1 LNDAV
6 QGFLLTRDWRDTPQ
20 GIGIELWGATDT
32 GPVCLRITRQDA
44 VCFVPSAAVIDYNWL
59 APISWRRKSTALA
72 TLQGDAVD
80 ALYVAAQR
88 DMPRLRQS
96 LAQNGIRVYESD
108 LKPVDRYLM
117 ERFIGATFE
126 VRGEAIQ
133 HDGWREYVN
142 PTIAAC
148 DYTIALRGVALD
160 IEIDVHSD
168 TLLSIAVSGDKNE
181 RVFVLG
187 PPSSRVGAH
196 ANPAAADKIIDY
208 LEDEA
213 ALLRALCAWMQHHDP
228 DLITGWNVVNFDL
241 AFLARR
247 ASALRVPLQLGRGG
261 AQATLLAPQ
270 NEDQMT
276 IARIPGRVVLDGIDT
291 LRAAFWSF
299 DSFSLEAVA
308 RELLGRGKLIGP
320 DHNRIDEVIRL
331 YETDK
336 VELATYNIEDC
347 RLVRE
352 IFAKTG
358 LVEFAMQRARLTGL
372 ALDRHGGSVA
382 AFDNLYLPRLHRKGF
397 VAPDVGSTESGV
409 GSPGGY
415 VMNSRPGLYD
425 HVLVLDFKSLYPS
438 IIRTFNIDPL
448 GLAQPGTDSLPGYE
462 GAEFARGPAILPE
475 LIESLWHSRDQA
487 KAQHDAPLSQAIK
500 IIMNSFY
507 GVLGTTGCR
516 FYDSRLASSI
526 TRRGH
531 EIILQSREQI
541 EHEGFEVIYG
551 DTDSLFVHIGAQC
564 SETFARDTGLRLAG
578 LLNDWWKQELER
590 RFGIQSHLE
599 IEFETL
605 FIRFLM
611 PTIRGT
617 DKGSK
622 KRYAGYVRNGHN
634 EFELVFKGLES
645 VRTDWTPLAK
655 EFQRELYRRVF
666 FSEPFHD
673 FVKQTVTELMSGALD
688 DKLVYR
694 KRIRRPLDAY
704 KRNVPPHVQ
713 AARKQKN
720 PGRTVRY
727 VITQQGPEPI
737 DNRVSAIDY
746 EHYRERQLRPV
757 ADSVLQFVGANF
769 DDIVDEQLTIF

>member
-1 LNDAV
+1 MK
-6 QGFLLTRDWRDTPQ
+6 GFLLTRDWRDTPQ
-20 GIGIELWGATDT
+20 GIGIELWAATDA
-32 GPVCLRITRQDA
+32 GPICLRITRQDA
-44 VCFVPSAAVIDYNWL
+44 VCFVPSAAVIDNKWL
-59 APISWRRKSTALA
+59 APISWRRKSTGLA

-80 ALYVAAQR
+80 ALYVTSQYE
-88 DMPRLRQS
+88 MPRLRQS
-96 LAQNGIRVYESD
+96 LRQNGIRVYESD
-108 LKPVDRYLM
+108 LKPADRYLM

-126 VRGEAIQ
+126 VRGESIQ
-133 HDGWREYVN
+133 HRGWQEFVN
-142 PTIAAC
+142 PAIVAC
-148 DYTIALRGVALD
+148 DYGIALRRAALD
-160 IEIDVHSD
+160 IEIDAHTG
-168 TLLSIAVSGDKNE
+168 TLLSIAVSGGNDE

-187 PPSSRVGAH
+187 PPTTQAAPH
-196 ANPAAADKIIDY
+196 ADSGFADKLIDY
-208 LEDEA
+208 LDDEA
-213 ALLRALCAWMQHHDP
+213 ALLRALCAWIQRHDP
-228 DLITGWNVVNFDL
+228 DIITGWNVVNFDL

-270 NEDQMT
+270 SEGQMT

-299 DSFSLEAVA
+299 ESFGLEAVA

-336 VELATYNIEDC
+336 VELAAYNIEDC
-347 RLVRE
+347 RLVQE
-352 IFAKTG
+352 IFAKAG
-358 LVEFAMQRARLTGL
+358 LVDFAMQRARLTGL

-397 VAPDVGSTESGV
+397 VAPDVGSTESGA

-415 VMNSRPGLYD
+415 VMDSRPGLYD
-425 HVLVLDFKSLYPS
+425 NVLVLDFKSLYPS

-448 GLAQPGTDSLPGYE
+448 GLSQPGSDPLPGYD
-462 GAEFARGPAILPE
+462 GAEFARGSAILPE
-475 LIESLWHSRDQA
+475 LIESLWQSRDEA

-507 GVLGTTGCR
+507 GVLGTNGCR

-541 EHEGFEVIYG
+541 EHEGLEVIYG
-551 DTDSLFVHIGAQC
+551 DTDSLFVLIGAQC
-564 SETFARDTGLRLAG
+564 SEPSARDTGRRLAG
-578 LLNDWWKQELER
+578 LLNDWWTQELAR
-590 RFGIQSHLE
+590 HFGIQSYLE

-622 KRYAGYVRNGHN
+622 KRYAGYIRTSPN

-645 VRTDWTPLAK
+645 VRTDWTPLAR

-666 FSEPFHD
+666 FSEPFHE

-688 DKLVYR
+688 NKLVYR

-720 PGRTVRY
+720 PGRAVRY

-737 DNRVSAIDY
+737 DNRASVIDY
-746 EHYRERQLRPV
+746 DHYRERQLKPV
-757 ADSVLQFVGANF
+757 ADSILQFVGANF
-769 DDIVDEQLTIF
+769 DEIVDEQLTIF